1 MTCYLVG
8 RIAIHDPE
16 RYGRYAAAF
25 LPVLKQY
32 GGRLLVSEERPEP
45 LEGEWDGRKLVLL
58 AFEDGRAARRWADSP
73 EYRRIAEDR
82 IAGRRRH
89 RRDGG
94 RLRLAQQ
101 QLAIDPYGRQEVGI
115 VADDQ

>member
-8 RIAIHDPE
+8 RIAIHDRE

-32 GGRLLVSEERPEP
+32 GGRLLVSEENPEP

-58 AFEDGRAARRWADSP
+58 AFDSREQALTWANSP
-73 EYRRIAEDR
+73 EYRTIAVDR
-82 IAGRRRH
+82 DAGSDVIAV
-89 RRDGG
+89 
-94 RLRLAQQ
+94 LAEGY
-101 QLAIDPYGRQEVGI
+101 P
-115 VADDQ
+115 